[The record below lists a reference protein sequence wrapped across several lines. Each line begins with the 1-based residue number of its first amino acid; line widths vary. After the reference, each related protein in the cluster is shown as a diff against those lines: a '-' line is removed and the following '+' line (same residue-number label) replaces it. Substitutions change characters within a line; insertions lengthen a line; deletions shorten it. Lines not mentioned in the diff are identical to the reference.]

1 MRFLQEQVRFPTLCL
16 TLMLL
21 TSISAGTSRAAQSK
35 AVEVPLMPYFEDL
48 RTATVEIGGEKV
60 PFLLDTGGGI
70 TILTPATVAKLGV
83 KPFGQVTGFRFN
95 GEKLIGQ
102 RCGPVVLRIGG
113 EDLRCE
119 AAVMDLEPLGV
130 KGVGGILALQTF
142 EGRAIT
148 LDVGGNRLILESSK
162 SMKQRVAHMREL
174 TVRAERQCAG
184 AALDLYARA
193 LASDGDLWLELD
205 CGSTQP
211 VLLAPH
217 AYRQLGMQVAGS
229 DAAAVRLEL
238 AGLEPMTVDAR
249 PADAICDG
257 LLNSAF
263 FRQRL
268 VTFDLKAIRV
278 WVASRES

>member
-1 MRFLQEQVRFPTLCL
+1 MTAVLLASL
-16 TLMLL
+16 TA
-21 TSISAGTSRAAQSK
+21 TPSFAAQSK
-35 AVEVPLMPYFEDL
+35 AVEVPLAPYFEDL

-60 PFLLDTGGGI
+60 PFLIDTGGGI
-70 TILTPATVAKLGV
+70 TVLTPATAAKTGL

-95 GEKLIGQ
+95 GEKLVGQ
-102 RCGPVVLRIGG
+102 RCGPVTLRLGG
-113 EDLRCE
+113 RDLRCE
-119 AAVMDLEPLGV
+119 AAVMDLESLGV

-142 EGRAIT
+142 EGQAIT
-148 LDVGGNRLILESSK
+148 LDVGGNRLILESAK
-162 SMKQRVAHMREL
+162 SMKQRVSHMHEL
-174 TVRAERQCAG
+174 TVRAERQCSG

-217 AYRQLGMQVAGS
+217 SYQQLGMQVAGT

-278 WVASRES
+278 WVEPRTGS